1 MDLTVSLATVTL
13 PILVQTVSVKT
24 FASTEIA
31 LREERVHLA
40 LIPTPVSAMLA
51 ILVLIVRLILMSAC

>member
-1 MDLTVSLATVTL
+1 MDLLVSLATVSL
-13 PILVQTVSVKT
+13 PTLVQTVNFKT

-31 LREERVHLA
+31 MIEERVIMT
-40 LIPTPVSAMLA
+40 LIPTHVSAMLA